1 MRVWVGLWLGSLLVV
16 TVASAQPA
24 MPAVVVDAARA
35 VSEEVVLES
44 VGDARAHR
52 SALLFA
58 ESTGRVTRIN
68 LPADGKVEAGDILV
82 ELDDQREQVALG
94 LAEIQLADARRLLD
108 RYLAIEDPTAIS
120 PTTLDAA
127 QKAVDLAALERQQA
141 QFDLADRVV
150 RAPFSGH
157 IGLTDLELGDRVDP
171 DTRIARL
178 DDRSRVRIR
187 YSLPEQYY
195 DRVSA
200 GQEATFYRWSAPNEP
215 LHGAILQIDSQVD
228 PATGTFL
235 VEAEVPNDRDLLR
248 PGMSLR
254 AVTKLLG
261 TEQIQVSETAV
272 QWGDSG
278 AFVWVVRNNQAQ
290 RIGINLVGRR
300 GEYALI
306 RGEIEPGELV
316 VIEGVQR
323 LRPGSELEFTTREA
337 LDGSAPVPAI
347 HADVKDSE

>member
-1 MRVWVGLWLGSLLVV
+1 MRVLAGLVLGSLFVV
-16 TVASAQPA
+16 SIASAQPT

-35 VSEEVVLES
+35 VSEEVLLES

-52 SALLFA
+52 SALLFP

-68 LPADGKVEAGDILV
+68 LPADGNVEAGAILV
-82 ELDDQREQVALG
+82 KLEDQREQVALG
-94 LAEIQLADARRLLD
+94 LAEIHLADARILLD

-127 QKAVDLAALERQQA
+127 RKAFDLAILERQQA
-141 QFDLADRVV
+141 EFDLADRVV

-171 DTRIARL
+171 DTLIAQL
-178 DDRSRVRIR
+178 DDRSSLKVR
-187 YSLPEQYY
+187 YTLPEQYY
-195 DRVSA
+195 GRVSA
-200 GQEATFYRWSAPNEP
+200 GQEASFYRWSAPNEP
-215 LHGAILQIDSQVD
+215 LLGVVQRIDSQVD

-235 VEAEVPNDRDLLR
+235 VEAEVPNDHDLLR

-261 TEQIQVSETAV
+261 AEQIQVSETAV

-278 AFVWVVRNNQAQ
+278 AFIWVVRDNKAQ
-290 RIGINLVGRR
+290 RIGVNLVGRR

-306 RGEIEPGELV
+306 RGEVEPGQLV
-316 VIEGVQR
+316 VTEGVQR

-337 LDGSAPVPAI
+337 LDGSAPLPAI
-347 HADVKDSE
+347 RADSKASE